1 MSVPLAGQWRFPF
14 LLLHRMHFMP
24 RRNSRSPN
32 PPPRYHHDAESV
44 SLRLRS
50 RSHSCLPPVR
60 SAVGTHGVQ
69 NGYTVLVAKR
79 LFTLAE
85 ARKILPLVRKL
96 VAVGMNL
103 SGEISRYKEAVQEL
117 AKSADLNR
125 GSAEGTAYMERL
137 LQLQSCVARLQ
148 GMGCLVK
155 SVDQGLIDF
164 PHLKEGREVYL
175 CWKHGEDDISYWHE
189 IDDGFAGRKR
199 IPED

>member
-1 MSVPLAGQWRFPF
+1 MF
-14 LLLHRMHFMP
+14 
-24 RRNSRSPN
+24 
-32 PPPRYHHDAESV
+32 
-44 SLRLRS
+44 
-50 RSHSCLPPVR
+50 
-60 SAVGTHGVQ
+60 GTKRGRK
-69 NGYTVLVAKR
+69 GYTVLVAKR

-103 SGEISRYKEAVQEL
+103 SSEISRYKEVVQEL

-137 LQLQSCVARLQ
+137 LQLQSCVSRLQ

-164 PHLKEGREVYL
+164 PHLKDGREVCL
-175 CWKHGEDDISYWHE
+175 CWKHGEEDIFYWHE
-189 IDDGFAGRKR
+189 IDAGFAGRKR
-199 IPED
+199 ISED